1 MTRTAI
7 VTGSTSGIGEG
18 IARALAAAGNNVVL
32 NGFGDAAA
40 IEKLRASIAAD
51 NKVECLYSGAD
62 MTKPDQIEA
71 MFAMAKEK
79 LGPIDIV
86 VNNAGVQH
94 VSPVEDFPVEK
105 WNLIINLNLNSAFHT
120 TRLAFPDMKA
130 KKWGR
135 IINIASAH
143 ALVASPF
150 KSAYVAAKHGILGFT
165 KSTALEGATFGI
177 RVNAICPG
185 YVRTPLV
192 ENQIADT
199 ARARGISEEAVIRD
213 VLLAAQPTKEFVKVS
228 DVAAMAVFLTTEAA
242 NQING
247 AALSIASSWLW
258 MRGGSHVP
266 KEAAGFAGHQPKGT
280 TRLALSCPISARPR

>member
-1 MTRTAI
+1 MPRTAI

-18 IARALAAAGNNVVL
+18 VARALAAAGNNIVL
-32 NGFGDAAA
+32 NGFGDATA
-40 IEKLRASIAAD
+40 IEKIRASIESEH
-51 NKVECLYSGAD
+51 KVTCIYSGAD
-62 MTKPDQIEA
+62 MTKPEQIEA
-71 MFAMAKEK
+71 MFATVKDK
-79 LGPIDIV
+79 LGPVDIL

-94 VSPVEDFPVEK
+94 VSPVEDFPGREVGPHHRAQPVFC
-105 WNLIINLNLNSAFHT
+105 LPYDAS
-120 TRLAFPDMKA
+120 RLPRYEGAQV
-130 KKWGR
+130 GR

-165 KSTALEGATFGI
+165 KSTALEGATFGV

-199 ARARGISEEAVIRD
+199 AKARGISEEAVIRD

-228 DVAAMAVFLTTEAA
+228 DVAAMAVFLTSEAA

-247 AALSIASSWLW
+247 AALSID
-258 MRGGSHVP
+258 GGWV
-266 KEAAGFAGHQPKGT
+266 AQ
-280 TRLALSCPISARPR
+280 